1 MNVLNNEDL
10 VKRCY
15 FVISLA
21 DSLEDLTNLFDSLSS
36 ILSVFLSPCVKDFL
50 NSSSAV
56 LWAAHMKSVFSV
68 LKNFYEISFD
78 LAGESFGYFIFY

>member
-1 MNVLNNEDL
+1 MNVLNNEHL

-21 DSLEDLTNLFDSLSS
+21 DSLDDLTNLFDSLSS
-36 ILSVFLSPCVKDFL
+36 VLSVILSPSVKDFQ
-50 NSSSAV
+50 NNPSSL
-56 LWAAHMKSVFSV
+56 LWAAHMKAVFSV

-78 LAGESFGYFIFY
+78 